1 MKLLISSMLSIVV
14 VMFAAG
20 AASAGGWAV
29 TTLDEVPTPTAN
41 QTVDVGFTIRQHG
54 VTPVNPDGEVG
65 IVLRADNGSELFFP
79 AEPTGPAGHYVA
91 EVNFPEAGSW
101 TWAVRQGW
109 FAEQILGPI
118 EVASGPARTA
128 EASGYRWPGLV
139 RFGLPV
145 LALLFGAAAVVD
157 LVSARG
163 RRGLAA

>member
-1 MKLLISSMLSIVV
+1 MKLLLSLMVPLVV
-14 VMFAAG
+14 VMVAAG
-20 AASAGGWAV
+20 SASAGGWAV
-29 TTLDEVPTPTAN
+29 TTLDSVPEATAN

-65 IVLRADNGSELFFP
+65 IVLRSDNGSELFFP
-79 AEPTGPAGHYVA
+79 AEPAGPVGHYVA

-118 EVASGPARTA
+118 EVASGSASTA
-128 EASGYRWPGLV
+128 EASGYRWPDLV

-157 LVSARG
+157 LVSQ
-163 RRGLAA
+163 RRRVLAA